1 MGENNLNIYMY
12 DKEALKA
19 NLTRNKLLKII
30 DKEVKQ
36 KKEFFPLKQ
45 NRRDSEEYTVQFK
58 EFFNSSSHEVK
69 LQDSVHCSS
78 QRTKESSANSSRTNI
93 FTSALP
99 KVSVFVD
106 AKKSRKEGMNYLKL
120 YSNSLKRKKWVR
132 SNQKA
137 VFRTYV
143 YNRSSTRMSQD
154 MKMDCKKKYDDFL
167 LK

>member
-1 MGENNLNIYMY
+1 MY

-30 DKEVKQ
+30 DKEIKQ

-45 NRRDSEEYTVQFK
+45 KRRDSEEYTVQFK
-58 EFFNSSSHEVK
+58 EFFNSSSQEVK

-78 QRTKESSANSSRTNI
+78 QRTKESSTNSSRTNI

-106 AKKSRKEGMNYLKL
+106 SKKSRKEGMNFLKL
-120 YSNSLKRKKWVR
+120 YSNSLKRKKWIR